1 MSKPLIGVMPLWDEG
16 KKSIWM
22 LPGYL
27 EGIREAGGT
36 PVIFPLT
43 EDKEELEQLD
53 NIIFPIGVGCSSN
66 LGAGLECDRLHCCH
80 GRAGAVA
87 TGMKRVNPDTLIVS
101 YQGDGDAYNIGIA
114 ETFNAAYRGENIT
127 VIVINNTN
135 FGMTGGQMSLTT
147 MEGQKTATSVY
158 GRDCSVTGYP
168 IRFPEM
174 VAREFPNAAY
184 AARGTVTTPANINKL
199 KGYIKN
205 ALQAQM
211 NHEGY
216 SVVEVLSPCPINWG
230 LSPVKAMQRIE
241 DELIPYYPLGEFK
254 KREEAK

>member
-1 MSKPLIGVMPLWDEG
+1 MLDYIRKLWKIEDLRKKILYTFGMLILFR
-16 KKSIWM
+16 
-22 LPGYL
+22 L
-27 EGIREAGGT
+27 
-36 PVIFPLT
+36 
-43 EDKEELEQLD
+43 
-53 NIIFPIGVGCSSN
+53 VGCIPAPGIDLSRLGMNESN
-66 LGAGLECDRLHCCH
+66 LPLLDI
-80 GRAGAVA
+80 
-87 TGMKRVNPDTLIVS
+87 MNM
-101 YQGDGDAYNIGIA
+101 
-114 ETFNAAYRGENIT
+114 
-127 VIVINNTN
+127 
-135 FGMTGGQMSLTT
+135 MTGGQMSLTT

-158 GRDCSVTGYP
+158 GRDCSVTGFP

-211 NHEGY
+211 YHEGY

-230 LSPVKAMQRIE
+230 LTPVNAMKRIE

-254 KREEAK
+254 KRGEKK